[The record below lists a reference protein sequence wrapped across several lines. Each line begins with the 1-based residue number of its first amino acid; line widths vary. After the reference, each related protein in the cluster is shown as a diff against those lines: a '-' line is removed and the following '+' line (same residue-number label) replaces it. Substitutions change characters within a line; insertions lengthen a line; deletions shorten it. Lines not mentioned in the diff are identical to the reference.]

1 MKFKL
6 DECVDARLSE
16 YLKQAGYEAVTTRQ
30 QGLHGIE
37 DERLYRLCVS
47 EGFILVTLDIHFSNP
62 MNFDPKHTP
71 GIVVLRGPD
80 DLLATTRK
88 LVETLT
94 EGLKREK
101 PDGRLWIVELER
113 IRIHESPEEDP
124 ESFK

>member
-6 DECVDARLSE
+6 DECVDARLSK

-37 DERLYRLCVS
+37 DERFYRLCVS
-47 EGFILVTLDIHFSNP
+47 EGYILVTLDIHFSNP

-80 DLLATTRK
+80 DLFATTRK
-88 LVETLT
+88 LVGTLT
-94 EGLKREK
+94 EGFKREK

-113 IRIHESPEEDP
+113 VRIHESLEEGP